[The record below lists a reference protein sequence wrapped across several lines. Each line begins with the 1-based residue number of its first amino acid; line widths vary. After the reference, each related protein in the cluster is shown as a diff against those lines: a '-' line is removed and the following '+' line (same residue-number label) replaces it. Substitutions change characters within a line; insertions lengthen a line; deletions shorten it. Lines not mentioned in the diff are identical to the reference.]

1 LWGGPLAARPARTT
15 GYTAGDY
22 YGEQDAKLA
31 RKTGTMK
38 KWSVLTGLMKL
49 IDYRIYT

>member
-1 LWGGPLAARPARTT
+1 MNAAT

-31 RKTGTMK
+31 RKTGQRHFAA
-38 KWSVLTGLMKL
+38 SA
-49 IDYRIYT
+49 